1 MGLALTIKNKGLS
14 VVEKQVNKECKK
26 FEKILE
32 DPKVNCKILNLKK
45 GICVKISLNSGSKV
59 YSGEASGMQ
68 TNVCINKA
76 VKRLMRL
83 VETDKE
89 VLIQKKHQHHM
100 SNKESV
106 EELSDEEDNS
116 LLQLKSSPAF

>member
-14 VVEKQVNKECKK
+14 VIEKHVNKECKK
-26 FEKILE
+26 FEKILD

-68 TNVCINKA
+68 MNVCINKA

-100 SNKESV
+100 GNTKDDV
-106 EELSDEEDNS
+106 A
-116 LLQLKSSPAF
+116 LLQLKSSSAF